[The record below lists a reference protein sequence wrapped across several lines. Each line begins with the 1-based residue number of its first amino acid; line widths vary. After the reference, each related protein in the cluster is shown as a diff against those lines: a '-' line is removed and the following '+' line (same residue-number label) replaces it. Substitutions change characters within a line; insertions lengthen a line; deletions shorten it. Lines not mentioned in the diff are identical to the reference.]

1 MSKET
6 GANLPRAVDGTS
18 AQALLIRFAVG
29 LPIGASRHCR
39 SIAYGISLSHLQR
52 CRGIAR

>member
-1 MSKET
+1 MSKAA
-6 GANLPRAVDGTS
+6 GANLPRAADEAS
-18 AQALLIRFAVG
+18 AQALRIRLAVG

-52 CRGIAR
+52 CRRIA